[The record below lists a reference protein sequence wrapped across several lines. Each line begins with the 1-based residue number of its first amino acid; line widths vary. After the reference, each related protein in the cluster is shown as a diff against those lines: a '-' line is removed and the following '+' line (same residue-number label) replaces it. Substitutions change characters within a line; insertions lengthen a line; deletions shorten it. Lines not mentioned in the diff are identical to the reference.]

1 MLYLWIK
8 SFHVISMVAWM
19 AGMFYLPRL
28 FVYHTQTTPGA
39 ADYQRFVV
47 MERKLL
53 KYIMNPALI
62 ATWTFGL
69 AMLALNPSLLSGQGW
84 MHAKILLVLGMT
96 AAHMLLG
103 RYRREFEETRSA
115 RSEKFFRVFN
125 EVPTI
130 LLIVIVI
137 LVIVKPF

>member
-28 FVYHTQTTPGA
+28 FVYHTQTKPGD

-84 MHAKILLVLGMT
+84 MHTKILLVLGMT
-96 AAHMLLG
+96 AAHMMLG
-103 RYRREFEETRSA
+103 KYRREFEENRSA